1 MRPWTTPSSTGPK
14 SPHDSQCPLLLK
26 PCHPPF
32 RVPSRQM
39 QPNLNVPNQT
49 SFRFSRLGL
58 SFFALGL
65 TIFSIW
71 NTTEIQCGDWAGS
84 SPYRGR
90 AFSAQAARPHWH
102 DTGKSLGTSAC
113 EVAKGLDALTT
124 PLLLSSVPLNATFNQ
139 WQICVP
145 GVLILQNNTG
155 MGQRKSDQRHN
166 IVALRAY
173 GGSRLL
179 RLN

>member
-1 MRPWTTPSSTGPK
+1 LIKSSGPWTTPSSTGPK

-26 PCHPPF
+26 PCHLPF

-39 QPNLNVPNQT
+39 QQNLNVPNT

-65 TIFSIW
+65 TILSIW
-71 NTTEIQCGDWAGS
+71 NTTDIQSGDWVGS

-90 AFSAQAARPHWH
+90 GFSAQAARPHWH
-102 DTGKSLGTSAC
+102 DTGKSLGTRAC

-139 WQICVP
+139 WQFVQGLPLYTAVRTQQCAQLP
-145 GVLILQNNTG
+145 NKTFLPCA
-155 MGQRKSDQRHN
+155 RR
-166 IVALRAY
+166 
-173 GGSRLL
+173 
-179 RLN
+179 